1 MCDSYLG
8 VQDIISCVLLRVP
21 PSGGTLSVTHR
32 RTYPLNPSP
41 QLQRRL
47 QHRSLAPRGSTDRNS
62 GWCITGRRV
71 SRLSQLN
78 NRSSHARW
86 KAHYSPVS
94 GDSLLW
100 CSFLNVVNCGKGEGT
115 HFFSAV
121 RGCAAVCKNQP
132 LVPRSNF
139 GGKVC
144 ARIDPWFCGQTLPVL
159 GHGGGGYQWWMQD
172 KSIVKLRLPCR
183 TAAPGIRRAHPMSGN
198 HSHCFSLREKRS
210 AVHKHW
216 RSGNHQRPQCHPP
229 WRKSRNPDAG
239 RPSMWAVPPTAH
251 QPCRL

>member
-1 MCDSYLG
+1 MLDPLPLALLWPAPCPGTTLRKNQPLVPRLNSRITFFTRVVGFSCFWWMCDSYLG

-144 ARIDPWFCGQTLPVL
+144 ARTDPWFCGQTLPVL
-159 GHGGGGYQWWMQD
+159 GHGGGGGTNGG
-172 KSIVKLRLPCR
+172 CR
-183 TAAPGIRRAHPMSGN
+183 IS
-198 HSHCFSLREKRS
+198 
-210 AVHKHW
+210 
-216 RSGNHQRPQCHPP
+216 Q
-229 WRKSRNPDAG
+229 
-239 RPSMWAVPPTAH
+239 
-251 QPCRL
+251 